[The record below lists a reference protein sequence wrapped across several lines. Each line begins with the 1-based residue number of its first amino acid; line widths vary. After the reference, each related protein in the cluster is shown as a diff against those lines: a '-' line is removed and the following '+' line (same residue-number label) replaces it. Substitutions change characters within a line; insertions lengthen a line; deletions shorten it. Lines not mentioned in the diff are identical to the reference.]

1 MIQDPLKEDA
11 ITNYIKSI
19 NFDGNF
25 NVEQIQNDL
34 KLMLGESPAVKIEW
48 GADQVINEISGA
60 NEGRI
65 EKVRS
70 VKVFYTNYKGEVKK
84 VEYYI

>member
-1 MIQDPLKEDA
+1 M
-11 ITNYIKSI
+11 
-19 NFDGNF
+19 
-25 NVEQIQNDL
+25 
-34 KLMLGESPAVKIEW
+34 
-48 GADQVINEISGA
+48 NEISGA

-70 VKVFYTNYKGEVKK
+70 VKVFYTNMIGEVKK